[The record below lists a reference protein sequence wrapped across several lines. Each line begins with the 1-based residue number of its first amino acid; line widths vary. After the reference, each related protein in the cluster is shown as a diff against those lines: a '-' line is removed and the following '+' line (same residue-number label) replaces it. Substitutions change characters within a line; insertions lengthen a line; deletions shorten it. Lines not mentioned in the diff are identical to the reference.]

1 MKFRIDFGRVLP
13 GLLLFFAGLFI
24 LAVLVLFAVVAFLF
38 SFMPAAQSALGFIL
52 QLMLVPSLMMA
63 GGVILGLTGVSWW
76 GTGWFNGVAK
86 ARALKDRIRYSERIG
101 EVFGVAVTFIIFLF
115 LYENQLRGVAFF
127 TSEFGA
133 QAQFFFYAPL
143 FTGMVLS
150 LARAVYG
157 HRNGVRP
164 FDSLNA
170 LFLAA
175 SAFWLLQVFPFD
187 FAHLGDMFPSVIQF
201 LFGWVTNDIGRLL
214 FIVAGL
220 ASLMNFVYT
229 LVLYS
234 SVRGQLIAMRA
245 GSFN

>member
-1 MKFRIDFGRVLP
+1 MKFRIDFGRVFP
-13 GLLLFFAGLFI
+13 GMILIFAGLFL
-24 LAVLVLFAVVAFLF
+24 LACLVLVAVVVFLF
-38 SFMPAAQSALGFIL
+38 SFMAGAQSTLGFVL
-52 QLMLVPSLMMA
+52 QVMLIPALMIA
-63 GGVILGLTGVSWW
+63 GGVLLGLTGVSWW
-76 GTGWFNGVAK
+76 GTGWFSGVAK
-86 ARALKDRIRYSERIG
+86 ARALKDRVRYSERVG
-101 EVFGVAVTFIIFLF
+101 EVFGVAVTFVIFLF

-127 TSEFGA
+127 TSEFDL

-157 HRNGVRP
+157 HRNGIRP

-170 LFLAA
+170 IFLAA

-187 FAHLGDMFPSVIQF
+187 FAHLGDMFPPVTQF
-201 LFGWVTNDIGRLL
+201 LFSWVTNDIGRLL
-214 FIVAGL
+214 FVLAGL
-220 ASLMNFVYT
+220 GSLINFMYT

-245 GSFN
+245 GPLS